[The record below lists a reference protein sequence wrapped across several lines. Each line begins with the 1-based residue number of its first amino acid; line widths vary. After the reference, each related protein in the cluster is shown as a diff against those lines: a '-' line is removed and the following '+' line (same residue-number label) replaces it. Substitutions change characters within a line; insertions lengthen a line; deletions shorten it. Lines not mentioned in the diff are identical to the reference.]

1 MTSYKLGSTSTP
13 KLDQTEALRKGLSD
27 FALHLLERDL
37 KNDLRNSGNRAI
49 KMIKILEAAE
59 ISALQMG
66 KPIELSI

>member
-1 MTSYKLGSTSTP
+1 MTSYNLGSTYTP
-13 KLDQTEALRKGLSD
+13 KIDQTEALRKGLSD